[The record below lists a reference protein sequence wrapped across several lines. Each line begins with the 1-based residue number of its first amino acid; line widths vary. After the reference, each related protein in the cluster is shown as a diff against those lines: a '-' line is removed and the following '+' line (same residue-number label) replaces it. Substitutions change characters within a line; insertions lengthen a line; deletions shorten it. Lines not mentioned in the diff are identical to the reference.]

1 MKYTWL
7 ILTMVLSGMALA
19 RPATAL
25 AEEPKTLEQKC
36 TSDAASSY
44 RGEGRHKT
52 YVYDVENKC
61 DFRLRCELAIAT
73 YTAFGTDVGHKVAT
87 IKPKAHESVV
97 IRART
102 QGGMMTREYH
112 CKQI

>member
-1 MKYTWL
+1 MKFAWL
-7 ILTMVLSGMALA
+7 VLTMALSGMALT
-19 RPATAL
+19 RSATAL

-44 RGEGRHKT
+44 RGEGRYKT

-102 QGGMMTREYH
+102 QGGMMSREYH

>member
-1 MKYTWL
+1 VKYEL
-7 ILTMVLSGMALA
+7 IALA
-19 RPATAL
+19 VLLPSMAV
-25 AEEPKTLEQKC
+25 AEEPQTLEQKC

-52 YVYDVENKC
+52 YVYDIENKC
-61 DFRLRCELAIAT
+61 DFRIRCELAVAT
-73 YTAFGTDVGHKVAT
+73 YTAFGTDVGHKVVT
-87 IKPKAHESVV
+87 IKPKAHESVA

-102 QGGMMTREYH
+102 EGGMMSREYH